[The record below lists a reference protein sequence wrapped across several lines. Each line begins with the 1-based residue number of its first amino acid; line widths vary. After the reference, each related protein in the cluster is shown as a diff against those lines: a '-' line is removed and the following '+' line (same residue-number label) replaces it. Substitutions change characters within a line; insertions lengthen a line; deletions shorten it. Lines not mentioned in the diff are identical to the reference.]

1 MKKRMIWNNDV
12 RSKMDALEK
21 DGFFAES
28 EIKSEEE
35 KIELTC
41 EHISNTLAD
50 EISNLENISLEGDIF
65 LIGVLQRW
73 DGRGSAYADLETSNV
88 GEAIKKAVSLFSED
102 DAIEIFVKDERM
114 KISQLGHDNP
124 VNPSVFEFRV
134 VRPENNYCEIG
145 LSHKEN
151 LKITRRIGDIVANV
165 YGWK

>member
-12 RSKMDALEK
+12 CSEIDALEK

-28 EIKSEEE
+28 EITSEEE
-35 KIELTC
+35 KIDAAY
-41 EHISNTLAD
+41 EHISNALSD
-50 EISNLENISLEGDIF
+50 EAANLDIDLEEDIF

-73 DGRGSAYADLETSNV
+73 DGCGSAYTNLETSNV
-88 GEAIKKAVSLFSED
+88 GEAIKKAVSLFSGD
-102 DAIEIFVKDERM
+102 DAIEIFVEDERM

-134 VRPENNYCEIG
+134 VRPESDYCEIG
-145 LSHKEN
+145 LSREEN
-151 LKITRRIGDIVANV
+151 LKATRRIGDIVAKV

>member
-12 RSKMDALEK
+12 CSEIDALEK

-28 EIKSEEE
+28 EITSEEE
-35 KIELTC
+35 KMDAAY
-41 EHISNTLAD
+41 EHISNALSA
-50 EISNLENISLEGDIF
+50 EAANLDIDLKEDIF

-73 DGRGSAYADLETSNV
+73 DGCGSAYTNLETSNV
-88 GEAIKKAVSLFSED
+88 GEAIKKAVSLFSGD
-102 DAIEIFVKDERM
+102 DAIEIFVEDERM

-134 VRPENNYCEIG
+134 VCPESDYCEIG
-145 LSHKEN
+145 LSREEN
-151 LKITRRIGDIVANV
+151 LKATRRIGDIVAKV

>member
-1 MKKRMIWNNDV
+1 MEKRMIWNNDV
-12 RSKMDALEK
+12 GSEMDALEK

-28 EIKSEEE
+28 EITSEEE
-35 KIELTC
+35 KMDAAY
-41 EHISNTLAD
+41 EHINSVLAD
-50 EISNLENISLEGDIF
+50 EVSNLDVDLEGDIF

-73 DGRGSAYADLETSNV
+73 DGCGSAYTNLETSNV
-88 GEAIKKAVSLFSED
+88 GEAIKKAVSLFSGD
-102 DAIEIFVKDERM
+102 DAIEIFVEDGRM

-145 LSHKEN
+145 LSHEEN
-151 LKITRRIGDIVANV
+151 LKMTRRIGDIVANV

>member
-12 RSKMDALEK
+12 CSEIDALEK

-28 EIKSEEE
+28 EITSEEE
-35 KIELTC
+35 KMDAAY
-41 EHISNTLAD
+41 EHISNALSD
-50 EISNLENISLEGDIF
+50 EAANLDIDLKEDIF

-73 DGRGSAYADLETSNV
+73 DGCGSAYTNLETSNV
-88 GEAIKKAVSLFSED
+88 GEAIKKAVSLFSGD
-102 DAIEIFVKDERM
+102 DAIEIFVEDERM

-134 VRPENNYCEIG
+134 VRPESDYCEIG
-145 LSHKEN
+145 LSREEN
-151 LKITRRIGDIVANV
+151 LKATRRIGDIVAKV

>member
-12 RSKMDALEK
+12 CSEMNALEK

-28 EIKSEEE
+28 ETGEE
-35 KIELTC
+35 KMDETY
-41 EHISNTLAD
+41 EYISNALSD
-50 EISNLENISLEGDIF
+50 EVSNLDIDLEEDIF

-73 DGRGSAYADLETSNV
+73 DGCGSAYADLETSNV
-88 GEAIKKAVSLFSED
+88 GEAMEKAVSLFSED
-102 DAIEIFVKDERM
+102 DTIEIFVENERM

-145 LSHKEN
+145 LSYEEN